1 MRGYLSMLSFLVV
14 IFTCRASAYPDQ
26 LKIALI
32 TDIHFLSPQLVCKG
46 DALYAYE
53 EATGR
58 NVGDL
63 HEVLNKVVDELKDV
77 APDIL
82 LIAGDITNNG
92 EQQSHI
98 DFIDKLKP
106 LQDEG
111 TRVFVIPGNHDVN
124 VPDAK
129 AYKGMDPTPV
139 KSVSRKEFAE
149 LYALF
154 GYGGA
159 LKRDDVSLSYLAEIN
174 ETTWL
179 LCLDT
184 NRYDESSKSSITGG
198 TIRTQTLDWALD
210 IVREAREKNIRI
222 LGMMH
227 HGLVEHF
234 PYQAAFFPNYLVK
247 DWQKNADLLADA
259 GLNVVFTGHF
269 HSNDITLRVTSA
281 GNTIYDVETASLAQ
295 YPFAY
300 RIMLLGNKDI
310 SIDTRFISS
319 VPENPSLGKEYRQ
332 KLERITRR
340 VVFGRLNRIGL
351 PMSCEM
357 KQTITDLIVK
367 MNLLH
372 VRGDEMPDM
381 EMMTAVRDFAILMEG
396 EADINSFAFDFPPE
410 DNNVVIE
417 LFKEIE

>member
-210 IVREAREKNIRI
+210 IVREAREKKYSNFGDDAPRTGRAFPLSGSLFFQII
-222 LGMMH
+222 L
-227 HGLVEHF
+227 
-234 PYQAAFFPNYLVK
+234 
-247 DWQKNADLLADA
+247 
-259 GLNVVFTGHF
+259 
-269 HSNDITLRVTSA
+269 
-281 GNTIYDVETASLAQ
+281 
-295 YPFAY
+295 
-300 RIMLLGNKDI
+300 
-310 SIDTRFISS
+310 
-319 VPENPSLGKEYRQ
+319 
-332 KLERITRR
+332 
-340 VVFGRLNRIGL
+340 
-351 PMSCEM
+351 
-357 KQTITDLIVK
+357 
-367 MNLLH
+367 
-372 VRGDEMPDM
+372 
-381 EMMTAVRDFAILMEG
+381 
-396 EADINSFAFDFPPE
+396 
-410 DNNVVIE
+410 
-417 LFKEIE
+417 